1 MPITEVTGGRGLAQ
15 RIPGSKESMAR
26 PRKCRRVCSLP
37 EVDRFGPL
45 NGGFEAQGQLV
56 MTVDEYETIRL
67 IDLEGL
73 TQEEC
78 AGQMRVARSTVQG
91 IYMSARQKLA
101 ELLVFGNVLTIDGG
115 DYRLC
120 DGVDKPCGRA
130 CRWRRRGGHGTSDTE
145 NKKETDTQRRQEKTM
160 KIAIPVDSRGLDAR
174 VSANFGRANGFL
186 FYDTETKAENYIE
199 NAARMARGGAGIQAA
214 QTIVDQGAVA
224 LLTPRLGG
232 NAADVLDEAGVKI
245 YRSLEG
251 TAQENVTAFAEGRL
265 SLLDEVHEGFHGN
278 PRP

>member
-1 MPITEVTGGRGLAQ
+1 MAYAENQMIETGGNGP
-15 RIPGSKESMAR
+15 RIEERMAR

-37 EVDRFGPL
+37 EVNRFGPL
-45 NGGFEAQGQLV
+45 NGGFEAEGQLV

-78 AGQMRVARSTVQG
+78 AGQMHVARSTVQG

-101 ELLVFGNVLTIDGG
+101 ELLVLGKVLTIDGG
-115 DYRLC
+115 DYSLC
-120 DGVDKPCGRA
+120 DGMGPPCGRA
-130 CRWRRRGGHGTSDTE
+130 CRWRRHRGYGASGTE
-145 NKKETDTQRRQEKTM
+145 NHEETDTQRREEKTM
-160 KIAIPVDSRGLDAR
+160 KLAIPVDSKGLDAK

-186 FYDTETKAENYIE
+186 FYDTKTKAESYVE

-214 QTIVDQGAVA
+214 QTVVDQGAAV

-245 YRSLEG
+245 YRSVDG
-251 TAQENVTAFAEGRL
+251 TARENVAAFEEGGL
-265 SLLDEVHEGFHGN
+265 KLLDEVHEGFHGN

>member
-1 MPITEVTGGRGLAQ
+1 
-15 RIPGSKESMAR
+15 
-26 PRKCRRVCSLP
+26 
-37 EVDRFGPL
+37 
-45 NGGFEAQGQLV
+45 
-56 MTVDEYETIRL
+56 
-67 IDLEGL
+67 
-73 TQEEC
+73 
-78 AGQMRVARSTVQG
+78 
-91 IYMSARQKLA
+91 
-101 ELLVFGNVLTIDGG
+101 
-115 DYRLC
+115 
-120 DGVDKPCGRA
+120 
-130 CRWRRRGGHGTSDTE
+130 
-145 NKKETDTQRRQEKTM
+145 M

-186 FYDTETKAENYIE
+186 FYDTETKAESYIE

-245 YRSLEG
+245 YRSTGG
-251 TAQENVTAFAEGRL
+251 TARDNVAAFAEGRL